1 MFAVS
6 SCSDA
11 PVPIFTLIPGT
22 AGAASPSQQAHP
34 AGRGPGGQR
43 LSLDALTVIA
53 AGLAQTVPEADH
65 SWIRG
70 ARRSYTQLLQTDLY
84 DAWMISW
91 LPSGNLE
98 LHDHGGSLGAVAVAS
113 GKLVE
118 AYTDLRWRHPVRHRV
133 INHPETITIPRT
145 RVHEVSNPGPERAV
159 SVHVYSPPL
168 SSMTFF
174 DPRPANFLATVG
186 TTEGDLAALEEGTA

>member
-6 SCSDA
+6 SLSDA
-11 PVPIFTLIPGT
+11 PVPTFTLIPGAT
-22 AGAASPSQQAHP
+22 NSASASQQAHP
-34 AGRGPGGQR
+34 AGRERRGQR
-43 LSLDALTVIA
+43 LSLDALAVIA
-53 AGLAQTVPEADH
+53 AGLAQSAPEAGH

-70 ARRSYTQLLQTDLY
+70 TRRSYTQLLQTDLY
-84 DAWMISW
+84 DAWLISW

-98 LHDHGGSLGAVAVAS
+98 LHDHGGSQGAVAVAR

-133 INHPETITIPRT
+133 INHPDTVTIPST
-145 RVHEVSNPGPERAV
+145 RVHEVSNPGPERAL

-168 SSMTFF
+168 RSMTFF
-174 DPRPANFLATVG
+174 DPGPASFLAAVG

>member
-6 SCSDA
+6 SLSDA
-11 PVPIFTLIPGT
+11 PVPTFTLIFGV
-22 AGAASPSQQAHP
+22 ASAASASQQAHP
-34 AGRGPGGQR
+34 AGRGPRGQR
-43 LSLDALTVIA
+43 LSLDALAVIA
-53 AGLAQTVPEADH
+53 AGLAQSAPEADH

-70 ARRSYTQLLQTDLY
+70 TRRSYTQLLQTDLY
-84 DAWMISW
+84 DAWLISW

-98 LHDHGGSLGAVAVAS
+98 LHDHGGSQGVVAVAR

-133 INHPETITIPRT
+133 INHPDTVTIPRT
-145 RVHEVSNPGPERAV
+145 RVHEVSNPVQSGAQVR
-159 SVHVYSPPL
+159 HVYSPPL
-168 SSMTFF
+168 RSMTFF
-174 DPRPANFLATVG
+174 DPRPANFLATVS

>member
-6 SCSDA
+6 SLSDA
-11 PVPIFTLIPGT
+11 PVPTFTLIPG
-22 AGAASPSQQAHP
+22 AASAASASQQAHP
-34 AGRGPGGQR
+34 AGRGQRGRR

-53 AGLAQTVPEADH
+53 AGLAQTAPEADH

-70 ARRSYTQLLQTDLY
+70 IRRSYTQLLQTDLY
-84 DAWMISW
+84 DAWLISW

-98 LHDHGGSLGAVAVAS
+98 LHDHGGSQGAVAVAS

-133 INHPETITIPRT
+133 INHPDTVTIPCA
-145 RVHEVSNPGPERAV
+145 RVHEVSNPGPERAL

-168 SSMTFF
+168 RSMTFF
-174 DPRPANFLATVG
+174 DPRPASFLAPLG
-186 TTEGDLAALEEGTA
+186 TTEGDLAVLEEGTA